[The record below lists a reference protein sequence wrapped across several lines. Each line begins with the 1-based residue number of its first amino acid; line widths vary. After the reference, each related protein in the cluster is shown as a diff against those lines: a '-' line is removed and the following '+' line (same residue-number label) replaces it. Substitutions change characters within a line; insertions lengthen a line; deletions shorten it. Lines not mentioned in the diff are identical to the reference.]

1 VSVSQACPVALATT
15 QGLSFRVG
23 ARTVRT
29 GLQWRRAPANSDV
42 LSPPSGEISSNG
54 NTTVDV
60 LDLALDSGVT
70 IEVVDGT
77 AVLLRFTLR
86 HQ

>member
-1 VSVSQACPVALATT
+1 VSVNQACPVALATT
-15 QGLSFRVG
+15 QGVSFRI
-23 ARTVRT
+23 AAHTVRT
-29 GLQWRRAPANSDV
+29 GLQWRRAAANSDV
-42 LSPPSGEISSNG
+42 LTPSGGEISSNG

-60 LDLALDSGVT
+60 LDLALDSGLTV
-70 IEVVDGT
+70 EVADGT